1 MLVFGIALSAE
12 LLGLGKQD
20 LGSLGEGSGQRSE
33 TGLAHHEVQ
42 QLAIGL
48 LAGQDE
54 RILTLGLQLGHIAP
68 QGPVAALAGQLLLQL
83 SLAHAL
89 GDTVVDAGS
98 VSDEDGGAVMC
109 LSFLQ
114 SRDEVLLV
122 GTHSDLS
129 NIDIAISHGDGA
141 QILLAGSLT
150 AVGELSHGTQLSGLG
165 SLTAGVG
172 VHLGID
178 NTSAPE
184 ARTWSRPPKPIS

>member
-1 MLVFGIALSAE
+1 
-12 LLGLGKQD
+12 
-20 LGSLGEGSGQRSE
+20 
-33 TGLAHHEVQ
+33 
-42 QLAIGL
+42 
-48 LAGQDE
+48 
-54 RILTLGLQLGHIAP
+54 
-68 QGPVAALAGQLLLQL
+68 
-83 SLAHAL
+83 
-89 GDTVVDAGS
+89 
-98 VSDEDGGAVMC
+98 MC

-150 AVGELSHGTQLSGLG
+150 AVSELSHGTQLSGLG

-178 NTSAPE
+178 NQDITSAPE